1 MILLISMMLIWNP
14 RSLATLSWCRCFFLS
29 ATSSAQR
36 CCRHHHH
43 RCRCHCS
50 DHHHHHHHRCCCH
63 PKHYQDNLDQVFIDR
78 ATNQSKCFGFVSFD
92 NPTSAQVDPLYQ
104 PTNHDSVKDG
114 AVSCG
119 SSVWLKLV
127 LRIYLHINKSR
138 TQESTLPCYQRHHHH
153 QVQSGHH
160 VQCWSVSGCDT
171 SDEWIPNRDEETQGP
186 AEETKGRQPAVLNF
200 SPLFSEMYCVV

>member
-1 MILLISMMLIWNP
+1 MITIIIIIIVVVVIPNTIKTTLTRCLSTAQPTKANASASSALTTQPLLRWIHYIT
-14 RSLATLSWCRCFFLS
+14 TLS
-29 ATSSAQR
+29 
-36 CCRHHHH
+36 
-43 RCRCHCS
+43 
-50 DHHHHHHHRCCCH
+50 
-63 PKHYQDNLDQVFIDR
+63 
-78 ATNQSKCFGFVSFD
+78 NQ
-92 NPTSAQVDPLYQ
+92 PWY
-104 PTNHDSVKDG
+104 HDAVKDG

-138 TQESTLPCYQRHHHH
+138 TQESTLLCYQRHHHH

>member
-1 MILLISMMLIWNP
+1 MQMFLPFGNVISSKVLSSPSSSLSLSLQWSPSSSSSSLLLSSQTPPRQPWPGVYRPCNQPKQMLRLRQLWQPNLCSGGSTISP
-14 RSLATLSWCRCFFLS
+14 HS
-29 ATSSAQR
+29 
-36 CCRHHHH
+36 
-43 RCRCHCS
+43 
-50 DHHHHHHHRCCCH
+50 
-63 PKHYQDNLDQVFIDR
+63 P
-78 ATNQSKCFGFVSFD
+78 TNQ
-92 NPTSAQVDPLYQ
+92 PWY
-104 PTNHDSVKDG
+104 HDAVKDG

-127 LRIYLHINKSR
+127 LHLHINKSR

-153 QVQSGHH
+153 EVKSGHH